1 MGGAPGHHSLVMT
14 HQHHAFAEVLLCC
27 ASSLWWSPARNN
39 LRQDLFGLVVLEV
52 SVRDQSA
59 PLLGT
64 WGDAEH
70 HPGGRVKQLASWRA
84 EHWQRQNRKEPK
96 AKYSLPR
103 PVPVTYFFCLDPTSK
118 VSASSITPPN
128 HEPISELIHSLKQ
141 SPCDP
146 TTSQELIHQLET
158 KVSCMS
164 FWRHLLFL
172 TYDKAC
178 TKPSSE

>member
-1 MGGAPGHHSLVMT
+1 MT
-14 HQHHAFAEVLLCC
+14 HQHLAFAEVLLYC
-27 ASSLWWSPARNN
+27 ASSLWWSPVRNN
-39 LRQDLFGLVVLEV
+39 LREDLFGLVVLEV
-52 SVRDQSA
+52 SVGDQSV

-64 WGDAEH
+64 WGDAGRH
-70 HPGGRVKQLASWRA
+70 HGGRAKQLASWWA
-84 EHWQRQNRKEPK
+84 ECRQRQNRKEPK

-118 VSASSITPPN
+118 VSGTSIIPPN

-158 KVSCMS
+158 KVNCVS
-164 FWRHLLFL
+164 FWGHLLFPP
-172 TYDKAC
+172 YDKAC
-178 TKPSSE
+178 TKSSSE